1 MGILLGLAGDRS
13 ALEILNGKP
22 FSPACLLEALES
34 EKSTRFVRQMAYEE
48 LVIRYD
54 LDVPFETDMP
64 VLQQTRALAL
74 LSDRTRGGCFNDGAW
89 YFAGRPM

>member
-54 LDVPFETDMP
+54 LYVFGHARDAAGARIGVAFG
-64 VLQQTRALAL
+64 
-74 LSDRTRGGCFNDGAW
+74 SDKRRTF
-89 YFAGRPM
+89 